1 MRNSG
6 YLLRRILCI
15 VGIIKCAILMYSDQE
30 RADVEQEEESIINV
44 ESIHDSYA
52 KLYCNEKSGVNYF
65 TLFEPMALILIP
77 N

>member
-1 MRNSG
+1 MCDFNVFRS
-6 YLLRRILCI
+6 R
-15 VGIIKCAILMYSDQE
+15 E
-30 RADVEQEEESIINV
+30 RPDVEQEEESIINV